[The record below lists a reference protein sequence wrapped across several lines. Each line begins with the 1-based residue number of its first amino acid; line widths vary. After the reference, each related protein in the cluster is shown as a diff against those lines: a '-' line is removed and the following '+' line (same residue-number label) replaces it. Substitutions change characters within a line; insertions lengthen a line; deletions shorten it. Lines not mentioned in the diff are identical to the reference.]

1 MRNRGAS
8 RAWFRPIAMKE
19 GTGAVRIEK
28 RGTRSPLDSRSPSKG
43 NAISRE
49 MLAGLGNAMA
59 EIEEDHELRAA
70 IFRGAETACSAL
82 AQTSQLGAECT
93 RSISRDTGSASDICI
108 RLARAT
114 VDPSDRRD
122 HGALNWPPCAMCAS
136 TRRT

>member
-49 MLAGLGNAMA
+49 MLAGLSNAMA
-59 EIEEDHELRAA
+59 EIEEHHEIA
-70 IFRGAETACSAL
+70 
-82 AQTSQLGAECT
+82 
-93 RSISRDTGSASDICI
+93 SRYLQG
-108 RLARAT
+108 R
-114 VDPSDRRD
+114 
-122 HGALNWPPCAMCAS
+122 
-136 TRRT
+136 